1 MEILRPKGKNSS
13 YYYTVSNVNINSNGT
28 GSLRIEMT
36 NKETNKSLTPDT
48 LNFTNIKQKF
58 REHIMIHGIFY
69 CHTYSI
75 RNNLQHHQYA
85 YVNVNNLNV
94 LLPMSPL
101 QSPSH
106 YKLL

>member
-48 LNFTNIKQKF
+48 LNFTNINRF
-58 REHIMIHGIFY
+58 EFTDGGYPIVR
-69 CHTYSI
+69 
-75 RNNLQHHQYA
+75 
-85 YVNVNNLNV
+85 
-94 LLPMSPL
+94 
-101 QSPSH
+101 QSN
-106 YKLL
+106 